1 MKLKSRFKKLVSLA
15 SALGALS
22 IPLKGIA
29 AQTNS
34 TVLQNIQ
41 AEIKALKAE
50 NQQLKKEIQEVK
62 NSSVKPATGFYAAPY
77 FGAKGVKVDF
87 YGYVK
92 IDGIWQDSAGVGTTY
107 LLFALPKKVGEHDS
121 YSTITFRQTRFGF
134 LLKKPYKSFTLKGKI
149 EMDFYTQSNDVEYR
163 PWNPQHAPLRARIA
177 YLEVDKGAWQ
187 FRAGQDW
194 MIISQLYP
202 HTSNFP
208 AGTFMGNLGYR
219 TTLIEL
225 ARMVKVNDSK
235 LKLQVALERPYNF
248 GKLSENLVI
257 FDNDPNN
264 DYGMPGIEARIGYY
278 TKLFNKKAMFAL
290 YGHYS
295 GLEYKQNYKTLSG
308 SLKTTSFST
317 GLEVTVPIPILTQF
331 SPRISGELWYGQSLG
346 GYYCGGVDQST
357 RFTIRLGN
365 GTIIHTTNLST
376 FNKNTDTILD
386 VQPIHATGGWVEL
399 GFKPVKKL
407 NTWIGWGMDNPSDK
421 DLEGVKGARLS
432 QQMFYVHNLYRFVP
446 ELGVGL
452 EYMRVKTHYR
462 ASDGG
467 DGTIN
472 RFMLS
477 FYYFF

>member
-1 MKLKSRFKKLVSLA
+1 MKVKKALA
-15 SALGALS
+15 ILAGLGLIATSSQAL
-22 IPLKGIA
+22 
-29 AQTNS
+29 AQT
-34 TVLQNIQ
+34 QDA
-41 AEIKALKAE
+41 AELEAQIKALQAKT
-50 NQQLKKEIQEVK
+50 QQLEEEVK
-62 NSSVKPATGFYAAPY
+62 TLKAQKTGFLSAPAY
-77 FGAKGVKVDF
+77 GAGSSEVKF
-87 YGYVK
+87 YGYIK

-149 EMDFYTQSNDVEYR
+149 EMDFYTQSNDAEYR

-225 ARMVKVNDSK
+225 ARIIKINDSK
-235 LKLQVALERPYNF
+235 LKLQIALERPYNF

-264 DYGMPGIEARIGYY
+264 DYGMPGVEARIGYY

-295 GLEYKQNYKTLSG
+295 GIEYKQNYQTLSG

-331 SPRISGELWYGQSLG
+331 SPRISGEIWYGQSLG
-346 GYYCGGVDQST
+346 GYYCGGIDQST

-365 GTIIHTTNLST
+365 GTIIHTTDLST
-376 FNKNTDTILD
+376 FDKSADTILD
-386 VQPIHATGGWVEL
+386 VQPVHATGGWIEL
-399 GFKPVKKL
+399 GFKPLKKL
-407 NTWIGWGMDNPSDK
+407 NTWIGWGIDNPNDK
-421 DLEGVKGARLS
+421 DLEGVAKARLS

-446 ELGVGL
+446 ELGAGL

>member
-1 MKLKSRFKKLVSLA
+1 MKIKKALAILAGLGLIATSSQALAQTQDTAELEAQIKVLQAKIQQLEEEVKTLKSQKSGFL
-15 SALGALS
+15 SAPAYGAGS
-22 IPLKGIA
+22 
-29 AQTNS
+29 S
-34 TVLQNIQ
+34 
-41 AEIKALKAE
+41 
-50 NQQLKKEIQEVK
+50 EVK
-62 NSSVKPATGFYAAPY
+62 
-77 FGAKGVKVDF
+77 F
-87 YGYVK
+87 YGYIK

-107 LLFALPKKVGEHDS
+107 LLFALPKKAGEHDS

-134 LLKKPYKSFTLKGKI
+134 LLKKPYKSFTIKGKI
-149 EMDFYTQSNDVEYR
+149 EMDFYTQSNDAEYR

-225 ARMVKVNDSK
+225 ARIVKLNDSK

-264 DYGMPGIEARIGYY
+264 DYGMPGVEARIGYY
-278 TKLFNKKAMFAL
+278 TKLFNKKAVFAL

-295 GLEYKQNYKTLSG
+295 GIEYKQNYKTLSG
-308 SLKTTSFST
+308 NLKTTSFST

-331 SPRISGELWYGQSLG
+331 SPRISGEIWYGQSLG
-346 GYYCGGVDQST
+346 GYYCGGIDQST
-357 RFTIRLGN
+357 RFTIKHN
-365 GTIIHTTNLST
+365 GTTIIYTTNLST
-376 FNKNTDTILD
+376 FDKNTDIILD
-386 VQPIHATGGWVEL
+386 VQPVHATGGWIEL
-399 GFKPVKKL
+399 GFKPLKKL
-407 NTWIGWGMDNPSDK
+407 NTWIGWGIDNPNDK
-421 DLEGVKGARLS
+421 DLEGVAKARLS

-446 ELGVGL
+446 ELGAGL